1 MQIDVSDYDNW
12 IGKTQEIEDNLEVS
26 PLNRMAATLNEQ
38 QREYSIGEKVPTLW
52 HWLYF
57 LDSTPQSK
65 LATDGHAKKG
75 EFLPPINLPRR
86 MWAGSRFSFKKSLN
100 VGDKVIRTSHIKDIS
115 VKQGKTGVLVF
126 VNVAHELKI
135 DSGLALLEE
144 HDIVYRDNPNPGATP
159 TPSKK
164 SAIKPDFS
172 EIFTPD
178 PVLLFRYSA
187 LTFNGHRI
195 HYDREYVTQVEGYP
209 GLVVHG
215 PLLATLLIDRFQNNN
230 MNLTIRAFEF
240 KALHP
245 VFDLDSF
252 KICSTKVGKDNKAT
266 LWIEDHQHNL
276 CMLASVFTEV
286 NK

>member
-1 MQIDVSDYDNW
+1 MQIDVSDYENW
-12 IGKTQEIEDNLEVS
+12 IGNTQETEDNLEIS

-38 QREYSIGEKVPTLW
+38 RSEYSIGEKVPILW

-57 LDSTPQSK
+57 LEPTLQSR
-65 LATDGHAKKG
+65 LSTDGHAKKG
-75 EFLPPINLPRR
+75 EFLPPITLPRR
-86 MWAGSRFSFKKSLN
+86 MWAGSRFSFKKGLN
-100 VGDKVIRTSHIKDIS
+100 AGDEVVRTSHIKDIS
-115 VKQGKTGVLVF
+115 VKHGKTGALVF
-126 VNVAHELKI
+126 VNVAHEIKSNS
-135 DSGLALLEE
+135 DLAILEE
-144 HDIVYRDNPNPGATP
+144 HDIVYRDKPNPISAP
-159 TPSKK
+159 TPRKK
-164 SAIKPDFS
+164 SETKPDFS

-195 HYDREYVTQVEGYP
+195 HYDREYATQVEGYP

-215 PLLATLLIDRFQNNN
+215 PLLATLLIDRFQKNN
-230 MNLTIRAFEF
+230 MNLAIRSYEF
-240 KALHP
+240 RALHP

-252 KICSTKVGKDNKAT
+252 KICSTKVDVDNKAT

-276 CMLASVFTEV
+276 CMLASVLTEV

>member
-1 MQIDVSDYDNW
+1 MQIDVSDYENW
-12 IGKTQEIEDNLEVS
+12 IGKTQEIEEKLEVS

-38 QREYSIGEKVPTLW
+38 RGEYSIGEKVPTLW

-57 LDSTPQSK
+57 LDPTPQSM

-75 EFLPPINLPRR
+75 EFLPPITLPRR

-100 VGDKVIRTSHIKDIS
+100 AGDKVIRTSHIKDIS
-115 VKQGKTGVLVF
+115 VKQGKTGALVF
-126 VNVAHELKI
+126 VNVAHELKTN
-135 DSGLALLEE
+135 SGLALLEE
-144 HDIVYRDNPNPGATP
+144 HDIVYRDKPNSDNAP

-164 SAIKPDFS
+164 SEIKPDFS

-230 MNLTIRAFEF
+230 MNLTIRSFEF

-252 KICSTKVGKDNKAT
+252 KICSTKVGEDNKAT
-266 LWIEDHQHNL
+266 LWIEDHEHNL
-276 CMLASVFTEV
+276 CMLASVLAEV